1 MKSHTY
7 AFVKERSHTEKM
19 ISHTQAFD
27 KRNLSS
33 KERGCLKTKV
43 PETRNGKGKNRN
55 TVKPRLTAA
64 SVIRSP
70 RYYSY
75 FFFPQESNANKF
87 SLVSESRFQSNSDA
101 SMSSWWLQFSLPKA
115 SRISRLRMAWIYIS
129 YQIWKE
135 FTRGKHT
142 LNSTLKAV
150 AKPTGSETCKS
161 SN

>member
-27 KRNLSS
+27 KRKFSS
-33 KERGCLKTKV
+33 KERGCFKTKV
-43 PETRNGKGKNRN
+43 PETGNGKGKNRN

-75 FFFPQESNANKF
+75 FFLDRLAKTAIH
-87 SLVSESRFQSNSDA
+87 SLVKKTLVN
-101 SMSSWWLQFSLPKA
+101 KA
-115 SRISRLRMAWIYIS
+115 
-129 YQIWKE
+129 K
-135 FTRGKHT
+135 FF
-142 LNSTLKAV
+142 
-150 AKPTGSETCKS
+150 
-161 SN
+161 

>member
-7 AFVKERSHTEKM
+7 AFVKERSHTGKM

-27 KRNLSS
+27 KRKFSS

-43 PETRNGKGKNRN
+43 PETGNGKGKNRG

-75 FFFPQESNANKF
+75 FF
-87 SLVSESRFQSNSDA
+87 
-101 SMSSWWLQFSLPKA
+101 WT
-115 SRISRLRMAWIYIS
+115 AWQKPPYI
-129 YQIWKE
+129 
-135 FTRGKHT
+135 
-142 LNSTLKAV
+142 LL
-150 AKPTGSETCKS
+150 
-161 SN
+161 

>member
-64 SVIRSP
+64 AVIRSP
-70 RYYSY
+70 CYYGY
-75 FFFPQESNANKF
+75 FFLDCLAKTAIH
-87 SLVSESRFQSNSDA
+87 SLVKKKPSLMRPNFFSPSVTILRDSPVLPNSEWVMRLPIAIGLGVFPVFHFPVPRPC
-101 SMSSWWLQFSLPKA
+101 QFSNL
-115 SRISRLRMAWIYIS
+115 SW
-129 YQIWKE
+129 
-135 FTRGKHT
+135 F
-142 LNSTLKAV
+142 
-150 AKPTGSETCKS
+150 
-161 SN
+161 